1 LKPRRVDIL
10 LQAIEEKERKKEEKR
25 LAREQV
31 KGNDQDEGGQSDN
44 EESETPAIGKKD
56 LNVGAD
62 AIASLSAKIVSTE
75 IKARPEPESDAEEE
89 SDEED
94 VPALV
99 NRDLPTLQSVLDAS
113 DVVLQVLDARDP
125 LEYRSQHLESVAK
138 EKGLKFALVLN
149 KIGASVVSPWVI

>member
-10 LQAIEEKERKKEEKR
+10 LQAIKEKERKKEEKR

-31 KGNDQDEGGQSDN
+31 KGNDQDEGGRSDN
-44 EESETPAIGKKD
+44 EESETPAIGKRD

-62 AIASLSAKIVSTE
+62 AIASLSAKIVSSE
-75 IKARPEPESDAEEE
+75 IKARPEPESDVEE

-113 DVVLQVLDARDP
+113 DVVLQVIDGRDP